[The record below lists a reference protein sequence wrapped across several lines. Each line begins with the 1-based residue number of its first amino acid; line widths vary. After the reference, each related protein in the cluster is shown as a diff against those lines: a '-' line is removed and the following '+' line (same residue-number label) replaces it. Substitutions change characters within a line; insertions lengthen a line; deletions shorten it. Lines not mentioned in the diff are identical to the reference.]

1 MNIFNIFFIREF
13 LQILE
18 LIGKLDF
25 PSRIS
30 FNNEENSIRLIIDIN
45 LDKQKNEINYKMNF
59 YKNKKIINMN
69 YLENSSFTF
78 FLNQFESYVQN
89 ILPIKKNKGILTY
102 KTLLEYTKNS
112 FTVVRKMFK
121 KNKLNRH
128 ILLLYLT
135 NSIYVNSING
145 FNNNGISRTIIK
157 SFNRINIISN
167 DILYDQNSK
176 NLLKLHNLNIR
187 LFDYILQN
195 NLKIFFLS
203 LIVIITVVRIS
214 VSIVWIIGDIGV
226 VFAQAPGLT
235 FNLISLSSISFIFF
249 NIIFAIIWLFV
260 PSVILSILKFKLN
273 RLKNTH

>member
-1 MNIFNIFFIREF
+1 
-13 LQILE
+13 
-18 LIGKLDF
+18 
-25 PSRIS
+25 
-30 FNNEENSIRLIIDIN
+30 
-45 LDKQKNEINYKMNF
+45 MNF